1 VTAVDDL
8 PPFDH
13 QGLTHV
19 IIETPKGSRNKYK
32 YSPET
37 KMFECAKALT
47 AGLTFPFDFGFVP
60 STRAE
65 DDDPLDIIVL
75 MDQPAFAGCLVHARL
90 LGVMEAEQ
98 TKNGK
103 VYRNDRLL
111 AVHNYSIEYG
121 ELKSWQEVA
130 PNFLKE
136 LEMFFVL
143 QNQSKGEQFKVLS
156 WKDGDAARLAI
167 NESKKM
173 PYWSVNSARA
183 TP

>member
-1 VTAVDDL
+1 MEDKPVNTVNEL
-8 PPFDH
+8 RPFDDE
-13 QGLTHV
+13 GLTHV

-32 YSPET
+32 YSPKT

-65 DDDPLDIIVL
+65 DGDPLDIIVL

-98 TKNGK
+98 SKNGRI
-103 VYRNDRLL
+103 YRNDRVL

-121 ELKSWQEVA
+121 ELRSWKEVA

-143 QNQSKGEQFKVLS
+143 QNQSKGEEFKVLG
-156 WKDGDAARLAI
+156 WKDANVARLAI
-167 NESKKM
+167 DEAAQPVSF
-173 PYWSVNSARA
+173 
-183 TP
+183 